1 MTVARQTYEQMES
14 RLGEVESLI
23 DALRKQEVDAVVG
36 ERGVMM
42 IRLRE
47 AEEAAGRA
55 KADLERQVE
64 KYAADLA
71 GASQR
76 LQEAV
81 EEQTQTRR
89 RLEEAQRRLLQTQ
102 RIAHLGDWEW
112 DPKNDKAWWSDEVYR
127 LFGVEPGQME
137 PNCDTFLSFVHP
149 EDRTRI
155 SDTIDRIL
163 GNKRPESLEFRIVR
177 PDGQERHVSK
187 ETEIVLGPGGDVA
200 RLLGVTR
207 DLTEFR
213 RTQEQLERTACQLG
227 EQAELLDLA
236 HDMIFVHDM
245 EGRIVFWNRG
255 AEHCYGW
262 KKEEALGRL
271 SHQLLHTE
279 YGEPF
284 IRITAKIIRDGW
296 WEGELTHSTR
306 DGRKVT
312 VATRWALR
320 TGPDAQPTAILEIDN
335 DITARKQAEQKVAEA
350 RRLAESIVDTI
361 RESLVVL
368 DSQLRV
374 ISVNRFFR
382 EAFGMTDAQVQ
393 GRFMPTLHGGLWDRP
408 DLRDRFQDVLTRGVG
423 FEGLEVECDL
433 PSGPRTL
440 VLGARPVQEQV
451 AEAGLILLV
460 MQDVTEFRRQ
470 EQEIRTDKQ
479 QLASLAEELMLVE
492 DRHRG
497 QMAQTLRDS
506 VGECLTQ
513 IGRDLDL
520 LQRDGPI
527 AMDDSLRR
535 IREQLAKAVEWTQNL
550 TVDFDPS
557 LMYAQGL
564 TEAIHGLAEQFSDSE
579 GFLCRVRGGEEPIPA
594 SAQVCTLLY
603 RAVRELLVNV
613 ARHAGAGN
621 VDIALD
627 HDERTIRISV
637 EDDGAGLSAA
647 AYGAGPTDR
656 GMGIR
661 SIRERLTRIGGELII
676 ESAEGRGTRVTILA
690 PVKPN

>member
-1 MTVARQTYEQMES
+1 MTRSRETYEKMES

-23 DALRKQEVDAVVG
+23 DALRKKEVDAIVG
-36 ERGVMM
+36 DRGVMM
-42 IRLRE
+42 IRQRE
-47 AEEAAGRA
+47 AEEAARRA
-55 KADLERQVE
+55 KADLERRVE
-64 KYAADLA
+64 EYAADLA
-71 GASQR
+71 RANQR

-102 RIAHLGDWEW
+102 RIAHLGNWEW
-112 DPKNDKAWWSDEVYR
+112 DPKKDKAWWSDEVYR

-163 GNKRPESLEFRIVR
+163 GDKRPESLEFRIVR
-177 PDGQERHVSK
+177 PDGQERHISK
-187 ETEIVLGPGGDVA
+187 ETEVVLDPGGDVV
-200 RLLGVTR
+200 RLLGVIC

-213 RTQEQLERTACQLG
+213 RAQEQLKRTACQLG

-255 AEHCYGW
+255 AERCYGW

-279 YGEPF
+279 YCEPF
-284 IRITAKIIRDGW
+284 IRITAQIIRDGW
-296 WEGELTHSTR
+296 WEGELTHTTR

-320 TGPDAQPTAILEIDN
+320 SGPDARPIAILEIDN
-335 DITARKQAEQKVAEA
+335 DITARKQAEQEMIEA

-382 EAFGMTDAQVQ
+382 EVFETTDEQVQ
-393 GRFMPTLHGGLWDRP
+393 GRFFLTLHEGLWDRP
-408 DLRDRFQDVLTRGVG
+408 DLRDRFQDVLTRGVN
-423 FEGLEVECDL
+423 FEGLEVECNL

-440 VLGARPVQEQV
+440 VLSARPVREQV
-451 AEAGLILLV
+451 VGAGLILLTI
-460 MQDVTEFRRQ
+460 QDITVFRRQ

-479 QLASLAEELMLVE
+479 QLASLAEELMQVE
-492 DRHRG
+492 ERHRG
-497 QMAQTLRDS
+497 QLVEALRDS

-513 IGRDLDL
+513 IGRNLDAL
-520 LQRDGPI
+520 PQEDPAALRE
-527 AMDDSLRR
+527 SLRR
-535 IREQLAKAVEWTQNL
+535 IREQLTNAIEWTRNL
-550 TVDFDPS
+550 TVDLNPS
-557 LMYAQGL
+557 LVYSQGL
-564 TEAIHGLAEQFSDSE
+564 TEAIRGLAEQFSDSE
-579 GFLCRVRGGEEPIPA
+579 GFLCCVRGGDEPIPA
-594 SAQVCTLLY
+594 PPQVCTLLY
-603 RAVRELLVNV
+603 RVVRELLVNV
-613 ARHAGAGN
+613 ARHAKANN
-621 VDIALD
+621 VEITLEYDGGS
-627 HDERTIRISV
+627 IRISV
-637 EDDGAGLSAA
+637 EDDGRGVSPSTGPAG
-647 AYGAGPTDR
+647 GIEG
-656 GMGIR
+656 GQGIR
-661 SIRERLTRIGGELII
+661 NIRERLTRIGGELII
-676 ESAEGRGTRVTILA
+676 RSAEGRGTRVTVVA
-690 PVKPN
+690 PAKFD